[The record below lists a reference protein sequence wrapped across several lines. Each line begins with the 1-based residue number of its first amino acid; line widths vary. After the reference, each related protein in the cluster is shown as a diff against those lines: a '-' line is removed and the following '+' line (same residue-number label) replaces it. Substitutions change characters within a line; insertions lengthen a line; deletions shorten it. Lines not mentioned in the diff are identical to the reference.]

1 MIMSSKREAVSAAP
15 LFAGLN
21 DAELELLCNSL
32 SEKEF
37 RSGES
42 LFEQGDVCQ
51 GLFLLVKGSVKIF
64 RRSDDGSDMMV
75 SVESAPAAIAE
86 LPLFD
91 GGPYP
96 ASAIALEPV
105 SAYFICKQDFYQ
117 FCIRNPQVSL
127 KVLATIGKRLRHL
140 LDLFE
145 RISTETLRQ
154 RLAKALLDQSMK
166 TDGNTHT
173 VGESIDELANNLNSV
188 REVIARHLASLQDAG
203 AISINGTELRIVKRE
218 YLERMASGQSADAM
232 PRG

>member
-1 MIMSSKREAVSAAP
+1 MITSPRREAVSAAP

-37 RSGES
+37 QSGES
-42 LFEQGDVCQ
+42 LFEQGDICQ

-64 RRSDDGSDMMV
+64 RHSDDGSEMMV

-96 ASAIALEPV
+96 ASAVALEPV

-127 KVLATIGKRLRHL
+127 KVLATIGRRLRHL

-166 TDGNTHT
+166 TDGNTNI
-173 VGESIDELANNLNSV
+173 GGSIDELADNLSSV

-203 AISINGTELRIVKRE
+203 AISIIGTELRIVKRE